1 MTINENNLF
10 HFEHRRDRNNVPAAT
25 DAPDASSQDHHKGK
39 KIVGYWEDGLARYED
54 GTTEVK
60 PGEPTKPAEEDEDGY
75 WEESFSGH
83 KDNKPNGPTSL
94 GVDIN
99 FPLPGTHLF
108 GIPEHAASMSLHKTR
123 LPPAGVP
130 TKGGQP
136 HYSDP
141 YRLYNLDVFEVRIG
155 TWGKEMEGKQSN
167 TH

>member
-1 MTINENNLF
+1 LVTINENNLF

-25 DAPDASSQDHHKGK
+25 TPPGDDESSQDHHKGK

-60 PGEPTKPAEEDEDGY
+60 PGETTKPAEEDEDGF
-75 WEESFSGH
+75 WEETFSGH

-108 GIPEHAASMSLHKTR
+108 GIPEHASSMSLHKTR
-123 LPPAGVP
+123 LPPPGVS
-130 TKGGQP
+130 TKGGNSQP
-136 HYSDP
+136 HYKDP
-141 YRLYNLDVFEVRIG
+141 YRLYNLDVFEVR
-155 TWGKEMEGKQSN
+155 K
-167 TH
+167 